1 LRFYGKLGRVRPVSQ
16 AYYESE
22 KLFFGDAL
30 VDEANLRKAHEQHMM
45 YNPARGERHMSE
57 TLSLENRVALV
68 TGGSRGIG
76 RAVALELAARGA
88 AVVVNYNKSSE
99 AADEVVKKIQEGGG
113 KAAAFQAD
121 VSDLKQ
127 AEALVK
133 FAVETF
139 GDLSILVNNA
149 GITKDTLIMM
159 MSESDWD
166 SVISTNLKS
175 TFNCS
180 KAAVKH
186 MMRKRYGRVINMS
199 SVVGQLGKPRQTNYS
214 ASKGGQI
221 AFTKS
226 LAREVAARNITVNAI
241 APGFVD
247 TEILDAMSPE
257 VLEAALKM
265 VPLARKAKPEEVAYA
280 VAFLASDQAAF
291 ITGQVLGVD
300 GGMAMM

>member
-1 LRFYGKLGRVRPVSQ
+1 MT
-16 AYYESE
+16 
-22 KLFFGDAL
+22 D
-30 VDEANLRKAHEQHMM
+30 
-45 YNPARGERHMSE
+45 
-57 TLSLENRVALV
+57 LSLKDRVAVV

-76 RAVALELAARGA
+76 RAIALEFAARGA
-88 AVVVNYNKSSE
+88 AIVVNYHKSPE
-99 AADEVVKKIQEGGG
+99 AADEVVKQIVEAGG

-121 VSDLKQ
+121 VSDFKQ
-127 AEALVK
+127 AESLIK
-133 FAVETF
+133 FAIETF
-139 GDLSILVNNA
+139 GDLRILVNNA

-159 MSESDWD
+159 MSEADWD
-166 SVISTNLKS
+166 AVINTNLKS

-186 MMRKRYGRVINMS
+186 MLRKRAGRILNIA
-199 SVVGQLGKPRQTNYS
+199 SVAGQMGNAGQVNYS

-247 TEILDAMSPE
+247 TEILADMSPE
-257 VLEAALKM
+257 TLEAMLKL
-265 VPLARKAKPEEVAYA
+265 VPLARKAKPEEIAYA
-280 VAFLASDQAAF
+280 AAFLASDQAAY

>member
-1 LRFYGKLGRVRPVSQ
+1 MT
-16 AYYESE
+16 
-22 KLFFGDAL
+22 D
-30 VDEANLRKAHEQHMM
+30 
-45 YNPARGERHMSE
+45 
-57 TLSLENRVALV
+57 LSLKDRVALV

-76 RAVALELAARGA
+76 RAIALELAARGA
-88 AVVVNYNKSSE
+88 AVVVNYHKSPD
-99 AADEVVKKIQEGGG
+99 AAVEVVKQILDAGG
-113 KAAAFQAD
+113 KAAAMQAD
-121 VSDLKQ
+121 VSDFKQ

-139 GDLSILVNNA
+139 GDLSILINNA

-159 MSESDWD
+159 MSEADWD
-166 SVISTNLKS
+166 SVIATNLKS

-186 MMRKRYGRVINMS
+186 MMRKRYGRIINMA
-199 SVVGQLGKPRQTNYS
+199 SVAGQMGNPGQVNYS

-247 TEILDAMSPE
+247 TEILNAMPAGT
-257 VLEAALKM
+257 LEAALKM
-265 VPLARKAKPEEVAYA
+265 VPLARTAKPEEIAYA
-280 VAFLASDQAAF
+280 AAFLASDQAAY

>member
-1 LRFYGKLGRVRPVSQ
+1 MT
-16 AYYESE
+16 
-22 KLFFGDAL
+22 D
-30 VDEANLRKAHEQHMM
+30 
-45 YNPARGERHMSE
+45 
-57 TLSLENRVALV
+57 TLSLENKVAVV

-76 RAVALELAARGA
+76 AAVAIELASRGA
-88 AVVVNYNKSSE
+88 AVVVNYNSSPD
-99 AADEVVKKIQEGGG
+99 AANDVVKKIEDAGG

-121 VSDLKQ
+121 VSDFKL
-127 AEALVK
+127 AEGLIK

-149 GITKDTLIMM
+149 GITRDTLIMM

-166 SVISTNLKS
+166 SVIATNLKS

-186 MMRKRYGRVINMS
+186 MMRKRTGRVINMA
-199 SVVGQLGKPRQTNYS
+199 SVAGQMGNAGQVNYS

-221 AFTKS
+221 AFTKA

-241 APGFVD
+241 APGFID
-247 TEILDAMSPE
+247 TEILKLMKLE
-257 VLEAALKM
+257 TLEAAIKM
-265 VPLARKAKPEEVAYA
+265 VPLTRKGKPEEVGYA

-291 ITGQVLGVD
+291 ITGQVLAVD

>member
-1 LRFYGKLGRVRPVSQ
+1 MT
-16 AYYESE
+16 
-22 KLFFGDAL
+22 D
-30 VDEANLRKAHEQHMM
+30 
-45 YNPARGERHMSE
+45 
-57 TLSLENRVALV
+57 TLSLENKVAVV

-88 AVVVNYNKSSE
+88 SVVVNYNSSPD
-99 AADEVVKKIQEGGG
+99 AANDVVKMIEEAGG

-121 VSDLKQ
+121 VSDFKQ
-127 AEALVK
+127 AEGLIK

-139 GDLSILVNNA
+139 GDLTILVNNA

-159 MSESDWD
+159 MSEADWD
-166 SVISTNLKS
+166 SVINTNLKS

-186 MMRKRYGRVINMS
+186 MMRKRTGRIVNMA
-199 SVVGQLGKPRQTNYS
+199 SVAGQMGNPGQVNYS

-226 LAREVAARNITVNAI
+226 LAREVATRNITVNAI

-247 TEILDAMSPE
+247 TEILDTMSPE

-265 VPLARKAKPEEVAYA
+265 VPLGRKAKPEEVAYA

-291 ITGQVLGVD
+291 ITGQVLAVD

>member
-1 LRFYGKLGRVRPVSQ
+1 MT
-16 AYYESE
+16 
-22 KLFFGDAL
+22 D
-30 VDEANLRKAHEQHMM
+30 
-45 YNPARGERHMSE
+45 
-57 TLSLENRVALV
+57 LSLKDKVALI

-76 RAVALELAARGA
+76 RAIALEFAARGA
-88 AVVVNYNKSSE
+88 AVVVNYHKSPD
-99 AADEVVKKIQEGGG
+99 AANEVVKQITDAGG

-121 VSDLKQ
+121 VSDFKQ

-133 FAVETF
+133 FTVDTF

-166 SVISTNLKS
+166 SVIAANLKS

-186 MMRKRYGRVINMS
+186 MMRKRYGRIINMAS
-199 SVVGQLGKPRQTNYS
+199 IAGQMGNPGQVNYS

-226 LAREVAARNITVNAI
+226 LAREVASRNITVNAL

-247 TEILDAMSPE
+247 TEILKAMPAGT
-257 VLEAALKM
+257 LEASLKM
-265 VPLARKAKPEEVAYA
+265 VPLARLAKPEEIAYA
-280 VAFLASDQAAF
+280 AAFLASDQAAY
-291 ITGQVLGVD
+291 ITGQTLGVD